1 MNPPFSDQQFLAV
14 FADYNQSLWLA
25 AALLWLATAGILW
38 RAVRHSHSSVTVS
51 ALLAV
56 HWLWS
61 GGAYHLLFFTRIN
74 PAARLFGS
82 LFILQGLLFLW
93 FGVMRA
99 QLQFHWGAASRPVLS
114 IALGIYSLLYP
125 ALVLLAGLRWP
136 AMPAFAVPCPTA
148 ILTVGMLL
156 ALEPA
161 TKRWLSVIPVLWTV
175 LGGPAALLFGVT
187 PDLVLPV
194 AGAVL
199 LAYDVAPRLPVWR
212 AA

>member
-1 MNPPFSDQQFLAV
+1 
-14 FADYNQSLWLA
+14 
-25 AALLWLATAGILW
+25 
-38 RAVRHSHSSVTVS
+38 VTVS

-61 GGAYHLLFFTRIN
+61 GVAYHLLYFTRIN
-74 PAARLFGS
+74 PAAPLFGG

-93 FGVMRA
+93 FGVVRA
-99 QLQFHWGAASRPVLS
+99 RLHFRWGAAARPVLS
-114 IALGIYSLLYP
+114 VALGVYSLLYP

-136 AMPAFAVPCPTA
+136 GMPAFAVPCPTT

-161 TKRWLSVIPVLWTV
+161 TKRRLSVIPLLWAV

-187 PDLVLPV
+187 PDFMLPL

-199 LAYDVAPRLPVWR
+199 LVYDVAPRLSVWR